1 MIHYHVNYQEVDG
14 YFFLRRYERD
24 IAIQQFLI
32 IENVARLES
41 SVAVGQRIEQLQS
54 TVQRF
59 FDQSDLNIGRISVL
73 IVDIE
78 MIASQSGSFLSRR

>member
-1 MIHYHVNYQEVDG
+1 MIHNHINYQKVDG
-14 YFFLRRYERD
+14 DFFLRRYERD

-59 FDQSDLNIGRISVL
+59 FDQSDLNIARISV
-73 IVDIE
+73 
-78 MIASQSGSFLSRR
+78 